1 MISFHEARNKML
13 EGIKSL
19 PSEKCPL
26 AGLLG
31 RVLAQD
37 VTASFDIPPR
47 DNSAMDGFAVIA
59 SDIAEATEQSSVT
72 LQIIEDVP
80 AGKVATKSLKPGQ
93 AIRIMTGAQVPEG
106 ADAVVPVELTE
117 GKLQPFDKLRV
128 HEKCKILQAVKQGA
142 NIRKQGE
149 DVKAGQS
156 LIPKGTRL
164 RPQEVGLIASLGL
177 TDVLVYKQP
186 VVGVLSSGNEIADP
200 GQPLKPG
207 QIYDANRFSVA
218 GQVNEAGAKVN
229 DYGIVP
235 DDLSSIK
242 DALNKASQECDVI
255 ITSGGVSVGD
265 YDLMKQALSELG
277 SMNFWQVKQ
286 KPGKPLAIGHINGK
300 PVIGLPGNPVSSMVV
315 CDQYVRPLLLK
326 MQGCRDIFKKPISAV
341 CDQDIRKQ
349 SGRTEFLRAKVE
361 WRDGGYHAML
371 TGPQGSGILTS
382 MVQADGLMI
391 LQEECEGVKPG
402 DLVQVE
408 LFSQE

>member
-1 MISFHEARNKML
+1 MISFHEARSKML
-13 EGIKSL
+13 EGIKPL

-26 AGLLG
+26 TDLLG
-31 RVLAQD
+31 RVLAHD
-37 VTASFDIPPR
+37 VTASFDIPPK

-59 SDIAEATEQSSVT
+59 ADIANATEQNPIT
-72 LQIIEDVP
+72 LHVIEDVP
-80 AGKVATKSLKPGQ
+80 AGRVATKALKPGQ
-93 AIRIMTGAQVPEG
+93 AIRIMTGAQVPQG
-106 ADAVVPVELTE
+106 ADAVVPVELTSKGIQNIE
-117 GKLQPFDKLRV
+117 VR
-128 HEKCKILQAVKQGA
+128 ILKAVKQGA
-142 NIRKQGE
+142 NVRRQGE
-149 DVKAGQS
+149 DVKAGQL

-235 DDLSSIK
+235 DDLNSIK
-242 DALNKASQECDVI
+242 NALNKASQECDVI

-286 KPGKPLAIGHINGK
+286 KPGKPLAFGHINGK

-315 CDQYVRPLLLK
+315 CDQYVLPLLLK
-326 MQGCRDIFKKPISAV
+326 MQGCRDILKKSISAV

-349 SGRTEFLRAKVE
+349 PGRTEFLRAKVE
-361 WRDGGYHAML
+361 WREGAYHAML

-391 LQEECEGVKPG
+391 LPEECGGVKRG
-402 DLVQVE
+402 DMVNVE
-408 LFSQE
+408 LFD

>member
-1 MISFHEARNKML
+1 MEGGERGMISFHEARNKML
-13 EGIKSL
+13 EGIKPL

-26 AGLLG
+26 ADLLG

-37 VTASFDIPPR
+37 ITTSFDIPPR

-59 SDIAEATEQSSVT
+59 SDVANATEQDPIT
-72 LQIIEDVP
+72 LQVIEDVP
-80 AGKVATKSLKPGQ
+80 AGKVSTKSLKSGQ

-106 ADAVVPVELTE
+106 ADAVVPVELTSKGIKNIE
-117 GKLQPFDKLRV
+117 VR
-128 HEKCKILQAVKQGA
+128 ILNAVKQGA
-142 NIRKQGE
+142 NIRRQGE

-156 LIPKGTRL
+156 LITQGTRL

-177 TDVLVYKQP
+177 TEALAIRQP
-186 VVGVLSSGNEIADP
+186 VVGILSSGNEIAQP

-218 GQVNEAGAKVN
+218 GQVREAGACVN
-229 DYGIVP
+229 DYGIVL
-235 DDLSSIK
+235 DDLNSIK

-286 KPGKPLAIGHINGK
+286 KPGKPLAFGHINGK

-315 CDQYVRPLLLK
+315 CDQYVRPLLLN

-349 SGRTEFLRAKVE
+349 AGRTEFLRTKVE
-361 WRDGGYHAML
+361 WREGAYHAML

-391 LQEECEGVKPG
+391 LPEECGGVKQG
-402 DLVQVE
+402 DMVQVE
-408 LFSQE
+408 LF

>member
-1 MISFHEARNKML
+1 MISFHEARSKML
-13 EGIKSL
+13 EGIKPL
-19 PSEKCPL
+19 PSEKCCL
-26 AGLLG
+26 ADLLG

-59 SDIAEATEQSSVT
+59 ADIAGATEQNPVT
-72 LQIIEDVP
+72 LRVIEDVP
-80 AGKVATKSLKPGQ
+80 AGRVATKSLKPGQ
-93 AIRIMTGAQVPEG
+93 AIRIMTGAQVPLG
-106 ADAVVPVELTE
+106 AEAVIPVEETAAGISNTE
-117 GKLQPFDKLRV
+117 VR
-128 HEKCKILQAVKQGA
+128 ILKTVRQGA
-142 NIRKQGE
+142 NIRRQGE
-149 DVKAGQS
+149 DVKAGQL

-177 TDVLVYKQP
+177 TEAMVTRQP
-186 VVGVLSSGNEIADP
+186 VVGILSSGNEIAEP

-218 GQVNEAGAKVN
+218 GQVREAGAIVN

-235 DDLSSIK
+235 DDLNSIK
-242 DALNKASQECDVI
+242 DALKKASQECDVI

-286 KPGKPLAIGHINGK
+286 KPGKPLAFGHINGK
-300 PVIGLPGNPVSSMVV
+300 PVIGLPGNPVSSMVI

-326 MQGCRDIFKKPISAV
+326 MQGSTNIFRVQVTGYS
-341 CDQDIRKQ
+341 DQDIRKQ
-349 SGRTEFLRAKVE
+349 PGRTEFLRAKVE
-361 WRDGGYHAML
+361 WREGAYHAML

-391 LQEECEGVKPG
+391 LPEECGGVKRG
-402 DLVQVE
+402 DLITVE
-408 LFSQE
+408 LF